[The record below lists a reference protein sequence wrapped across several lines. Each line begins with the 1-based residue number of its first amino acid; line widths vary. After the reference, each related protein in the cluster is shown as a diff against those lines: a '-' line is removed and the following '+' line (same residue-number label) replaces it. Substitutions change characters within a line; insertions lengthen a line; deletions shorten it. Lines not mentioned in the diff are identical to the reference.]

1 MHLFFLSVL
10 LSKLKKKLD
19 EKHFMESQNYGRVQ
33 LGCQKHFWNSIIS
46 KLDSMQSSYFW
57 Y

>member
-1 MHLFFLSVL
+1 MHLFFISFAVQAE
-10 LSKLKKKLD
+10 KKLD
-19 EKHFMESQNYGRVQ
+19 EKHFMDSQNYGRAQ
-33 LGCQKHFWNSIIS
+33 LGCQKNFLNSIIS

>member
-1 MHLFFLSVL
+1 MHLFFYQFCCPSW
-10 LSKLKKKLD
+10 KKKLD
-19 EKHFMESQNYGRVQ
+19 EKHFMDSQNYGRAQ
-33 LGCQKHFWNSIIS
+33 LGCQKNFLNSIIS